1 MMAKR
6 KKYMTKKTSLLIA
19 FLLTFALGVT
29 AVSAQDNPPSVGRE
43 ANGGLGLLR
52 GATEVV
58 SEATGLTLRELQ
70 QELRTTEATLADII
84 VANGASVDTVTAD
97 IITIITEGIDQAV
110 AAGTMPQTRA
120 DELLANLDANVMAV
134 LNGELAIGDRT
145 QRQQGRLM
153 GERGLIS
160 AVTDATNL
168 QPREALQQMRSGKT
182 LGEVITENGGS
193 IDAVID
199 AALATASTRLDEAV
213 ANGTLTTER
222 ADQVLARL
230 ETTYTNFMTA
240 ELPQRRL
247 GGSL

>member
-1 MMAKR
+1 
-6 KKYMTKKTSLLIA
+6 MTKKTSLLIA

-52 GATEVV
+52 GAAEVV

-134 LNGELAIGDRT
+134 LNGELAIADRT

-153 GERGLIS
+153 GVGERGLIS

-230 ETTYTNFMTA
+230 ETAYTNFMTA